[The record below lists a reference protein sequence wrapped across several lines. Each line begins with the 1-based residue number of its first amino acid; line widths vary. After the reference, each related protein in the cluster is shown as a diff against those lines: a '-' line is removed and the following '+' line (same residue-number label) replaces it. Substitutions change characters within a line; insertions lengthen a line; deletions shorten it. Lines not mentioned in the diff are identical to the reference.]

1 MDLFIHRVER
11 IEISEPVEHTGEHGT
26 GTYAVAT
33 LRIHRGEAGPVTVQL
48 FAPTKERLRV
58 LTEDVVTMREV
69 EGRA

>member
-26 GTYAVAT
+26 YAVAT
-33 LRIHRGEAGPVTVQL
+33 LRIGRGSDEPVVLQL
-48 FAPTKERLRV
+48 FAPTKDRLRV
-58 LTEDVVTMREV
+58 LGEDLATLMQV

>member
-1 MDLFIHRVER
+1 MDIYLHRVDR
-11 IEISEPVEHTGEHGT
+11 IEISEPVEHAGEH

-33 LRIHRGEAGPVTVQL
+33 LRIGRGADEPVVLQL
-48 FAPTKERLRV
+48 FAPSKERLRV

>member
-26 GTYAVAT
+26 YAVAT
-33 LRIHRGEAGPVTVQL
+33 LRIGRGSDEPVVLQL
-48 FAPTKERLRV
+48 FAPSKERLRV
-58 LTEDVVTMREV
+58 LTEDVVTMHEV

>member
-11 IEISEPVEHTGEHGT
+11 IEVSDPVERTGEH

-33 LRIHRGEAGPVTVQL
+33 LTIYRDGEQMTLQL
-48 FAPTKERLRV
+48 FAPTRDKLRV
-58 LTEDVVTMREV
+58 FTEDVVALREV

>member
-26 GTYAVAT
+26 YAVAT
-33 LRIHRGEAGPVTVQL
+33 LRIGRGSDEPENLQL
-48 FAPTKERLRV
+48 FAPTKDRLRE
-58 LTEDVVTMREV
+58 LGEDLATLMQV

>member
-11 IEISEPVEHTGEHGT
+11 IEVSEPVEHTGEH

-33 LRIHRGEAGPVTVQL
+33 LRIHRGESEPVTLQL
-48 FAPTKERLRV
+48 FAPSKDRLRV
-58 LTEDVVTMREV
+58 FTEDVATMREV

>member
-11 IEISEPVEHTGEHGT
+11 IEISEPVEHTGDH

-33 LRIHRGEAGPVTVQL
+33 LRIGRGSDEPVVLQL
-48 FAPTKERLRV
+48 FAPTKDRLRV
-58 LTEDVVTMREV
+58 LGEDLATLMQV

>member
-26 GTYAVAT
+26 YAVAT
-33 LRIHRGEAGPVTVQL
+33 LRIGRGSDEPVILQL
-48 FAPTKERLRV
+48 FAPTKDRLRV
-58 LTEDVVTMREV
+58 LGEDLATLMQV